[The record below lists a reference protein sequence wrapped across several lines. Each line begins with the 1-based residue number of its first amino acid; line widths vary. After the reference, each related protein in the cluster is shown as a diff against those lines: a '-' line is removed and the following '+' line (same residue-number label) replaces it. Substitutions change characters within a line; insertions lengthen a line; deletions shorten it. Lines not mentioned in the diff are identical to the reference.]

1 VTRIPVEKVHG
12 SDASRIAEDTQ
23 ALTDQIRQLAFQLFE
38 SRGYAGGHD
47 LDDWLAAEQEL
58 VVKPEPEVT
67 ERNGR
72 FEIRLPVPG
81 FDDVEIHVIA
91 LPGSL
96 LIKGETHG
104 NKTLLR
110 TIDLPD
116 QIDVDKT
123 VARFDK
129 GVIYVTAV
137 RQHAAVLA

>member
-1 VTRIPVEKVHG
+1 MTRIPVEKVHG
-12 SDASRIAEDTQ
+12 SDASRIAEDTK

-38 SRGYAGGHD
+38 SRGYSNGHD
-47 LDDWLAAEQEL
+47 MEDWLAAEQKL
-58 VVKPEPEVT
+58 VVKAEPEVA

-81 FDDVEIHVIA
+81 FDDAEIHVIA

-96 LIKGETHG
+96 LIKGKTHG
-104 NKTLLR
+104 NKILLR

-116 QIDVDKT
+116 TIDVDKT

-129 GVIYVTAV
+129 GVLYVTAV
-137 RQHAAVLA
+137 RQRAAVLA

>member
-1 VTRIPVEKVHG
+1 VSRIPVEKVHG

-23 ALTDQIRQLAFQLFE
+23 ALTGQIRQLAFHLFE

-72 FEIRLPVPG
+72 FEIRLPLSG
-81 FDDVEIHVIA
+81 FEAPEIRVIA
-91 LPGSL
+91 LPASL
-96 LIKGETHG
+96 VIKGKTQG
-104 NKTLLR
+104 DKTLLR

-116 QIDVDKT
+116 TIDVDKT
-123 VARFDK
+123 VARVDK
-129 GVIYVTAV
+129 GVLYVTAV
-137 RQHAAVLA
+137 RQHAPVLA